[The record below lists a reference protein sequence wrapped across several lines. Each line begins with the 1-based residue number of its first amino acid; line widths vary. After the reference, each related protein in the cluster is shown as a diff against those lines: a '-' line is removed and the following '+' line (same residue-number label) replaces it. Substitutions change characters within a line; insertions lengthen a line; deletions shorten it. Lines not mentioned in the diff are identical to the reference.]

1 MRASIIAKIGS
12 LMLSAMLALSTLTG
26 CANELR
32 EQNDE
37 EENKQEQL
45 EQIEQ
50 KWDMAMENDAGY
62 VAKIEIASY
71 TSQHMLSSTAIV
83 LESKSIENDSQIALI
98 IDLLSEQN
106 ISFEEIPR
114 DMEGLTAYKNSKAG
128 MKTLQLD
135 FLDINGQQIIGVEL
149 YEDDSMEIWHTE
161 FDSDGS
167 KSQVFTHFAN
177 LSTPIFSTVES
188 VYMSIE

>member
-1 MRASIIAKIGS
+1 MRASIIAKIG
-12 LMLSAMLALSTLTG
+12 LFMLSAMLVSTLTG
-26 CANELR
+26 CANDLR
-32 EQNDE
+32 EQKDDTE
-37 EENKQEQL
+37 IKQEQI

-50 KWDMAMENDAGY
+50 KWDMAMENDADC
-62 VAKIEIASY
+62 VAKIEIASS
-71 TSQHMLSSTAIV
+71 TSQHMLSSAAIV

-135 FLDINGQQIIGVEL
+135 FLDINGQQIIGIEL

-167 KSQVFTHFAN
+167 KSKVFTHLAN
-177 LSTPIFSTVES
+177 LPTPIFSAVES
-188 VYMSIE
+188 VYTSIE